1 MSLADDRRPHGRL
14 LTVNEAAARLGISAK
29 TLRGHIRAG
38 RLRYLSV
45 GLGERRQAY
54 RIEEN
59 DLEAFKEAIGRRN
72 PEAGQCRSTARR
84 TRRIINTTS
93 NSGVTGFTALR
104 DAKANAK
111 PKRLS
116 A

>member
-1 MSLADDRRPHGRL
+1 MTSTANSPL
-14 LTVNEAAARLGISAK
+14 LTVREAADRLGISVK
-29 TLRGHIRAG
+29 TLRGHIRTG

-59 DLEAFKEAIGRRN
+59 DLEVFKEAIGRRN
-72 PEAGQCRSTARR
+72 PEAGPCQS
-84 TRRIINTTS
+84 TRRKTPRITNMTS
-93 NSGVTGFTALR
+93 NYRAIGFTALR
-104 DAKANAK
+104 NARASEK
-111 PKRLS
+111 PKRQS

>member
-1 MSLADDRRPHGRL
+1 MSL
-14 LTVNEAAARLGISAK
+14 TVKQAANRLGISVK

-59 DLEAFKEAIGRRN
+59 DLEVFKETIARRN
-72 PEAGQCRSTARR
+72 LEAGQCRSTAQR
-84 TRRIINTTS
+84 THRITNMTS
-93 NSGVTGFTALR
+93 NYGAIGFTALR
-104 DAKANAK
+104 SARASEK
-111 PKRLS
+111 PKQRS

>member
-1 MSLADDRRPHGRL
+1 MTSTANSPL
-14 LTVNEAAARLGISAK
+14 LTVQEAADRLGISVK

-54 RIEEN
+54 RIEEG
-59 DLEAFKEAIGRRN
+59 DLEAFKEAIRRRN
-72 PEAGQCRSTARR
+72 AEAGQCRSTRQR
-84 TRRIINTTS
+84 TPRITNMTS
-93 NSGVTGFTALR
+93 NYGAIGFTALR
-104 DAKANAK
+104 NARANAK
-111 PKRLS
+111 PRQPS